1 MGSTTITAAAES
13 PASLPARGADGA
25 APRVSLVEELGQ
37 RLSQEIMEGAL
48 LPGMRLEEA
57 GLAERFGVSRTPVRE
72 ALNYLAATGLV
83 QKRPNRGVVVT
94 TISRSR
100 LQQMFEAM
108 AELEACASRLA
119 GLRMGAQERESL
131 RRLHEGSADMVEA
144 GDYRG
149 YDAFNRVFHE
159 HVYEGCHNGEILD
172 LARAMRRR
180 VAPFRRAQ
188 FQVPGRLAAS
198 FAEHARVVA
207 AILAGDADG
216 AAAAMRAHL
225 RLVGGASARVLHG
238 IEPAE
243 AAPPGAAPLESE
255 TAAR

>member
-1 MGSTTITAAAES
+1 MGSTTTTAS
-13 PASLPARGADGA
+13 TDPPARTPDVAS
-25 APRVSLVEELGQ
+25 PRVSLVEELGQ

-48 LPGMRLEEA
+48 LPGVRLEEA
-57 GLAERFGVSRTPVRE
+57 GLAARFGVSRTPVRE

-94 TISRSR
+94 TISRLR

-119 GLRMGAQERESL
+119 ALRMGARERESL
-131 RRLHEGSADMVEA
+131 RRLHEGSVELVEA
-144 GDYRG
+144 GDHRA

-159 HVYEGCHNGEILD
+159 HVYEGCRNDEILD

-188 FQVPGRLAAS
+188 FRVPGRLAAS
-198 FAEHARVVA
+198 FAEHAQVVA

-238 IEPAE
+238 VE
-243 AAPPGAAPLESE
+243 PLESG

>member
-1 MGSTTITAAAES
+1 MGSTTTTAS
-13 PASLPARGADGA
+13 TDPPARTSDGAPVA

-48 LPGMRLEEA
+48 LPGVRLEEA

-94 TISRSR
+94 TISRTR

-119 GLRMGAQERESL
+119 GLRMGARERESL
-131 RRLHEGSADMVEA
+131 RRLHEGSVELVEA
-144 GDYRG
+144 GDHRG

-159 HVYEGCHNGEILD
+159 HVYEGCQNGEILD

-188 FQVPGRLAAS
+188 FRVPGRLAAS
-198 FAEHARVVA
+198 FAEHAQVVA

-238 IEPAE
+238 IEP
-243 AAPPGAAPLESE
+243 LESE